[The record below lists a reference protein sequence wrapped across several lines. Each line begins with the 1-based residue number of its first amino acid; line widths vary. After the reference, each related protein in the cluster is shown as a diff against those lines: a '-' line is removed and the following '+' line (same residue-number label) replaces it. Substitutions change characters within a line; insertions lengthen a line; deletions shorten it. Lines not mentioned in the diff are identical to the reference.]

1 VAAVAEYPTVSVA
14 AAVIRDEDDEP
25 VADSPHLQG
34 LIEVWC
40 SEHGAL
46 TDWLS
51 DLPITRDRARRT
63 AAAHA
68 VEAHDN
74 LVDAVGWVR

>member
-1 VAAVAEYPTVSVA
+1 VADYPTVSVD
-14 AAVIRDEDDEP
+14 AAVIRDEEGKALDGKHG
-25 VADSPHLQG
+25 VHLEG

-40 SEHGAL
+40 SQCGEL

-51 DLPITRDRARRT
+51 DMPATRDRARRT

-68 VEAHDN
+68 AATHDN